1 MVVGNSSSS
10 FTECSCLTIG
20 MKGSK
25 YLQNL
30 STGRKICHRLNSFVK
45 CFISIRS
52 AKHLWNV
59 VWLRF
64 SYVIVYCNAGNEVFY
79 ASLFIHVIR
88 QSVSWSGIFIGLGV
102 LYCVVISINFLKF
115 HCISYNTLTQNKILW
130 GEIYDFVN
138 ILFSCLLFVFR
149 HRVSMSSMS
158 ILVWRMTGVDWYPL
172 VQNVHTSRQVDLNTI

>member
-1 MVVGNSSSS
+1 
-10 FTECSCLTIG
+10 

-30 STGRKICHRLNSFVK
+30 SFIKYVTHWIPLSFATK
-45 CFISIRS
+45 CFVSIRS
-52 AKHLWNV
+52 AKHLWKV
-59 VWLRF
+59 VWVRF

-88 QSVSWSGIFIGLGV
+88 QSMSWSGIFIGLGV
-102 LYCVVISINFLKF
+102 LYCVVISINLLKF

-130 GEIYDFVN
+130 GLPYLMRGEIYDFVN
-138 ILFSCLLFVFR
+138 ILFSSLVFVFH
-149 HRVSMSSMS
+149 HRASMSSVS

-172 VQNVHTSRQVDLNTI
+172 VPNVHTSRQVDLNTI

>member
-1 MVVGNSSSS
+1 
-10 FTECSCLTIG
+10 

-30 STGRKICHRLNSFVK
+30 SFTKYVTHWIPLSFATK
-45 CFISIRS
+45 CFVSIRS
-52 AKHLWNV
+52 AKHLWKV
-59 VWLRF
+59 VRVRF

-102 LYCVVISINFLKF
+102 LHCYFNKSFKISLHFL
-115 HCISYNTLTQNKILW
+115 HNTLTQNKILW
-130 GEIYDFVN
+130 GLPYLRRGEIYDFVN
-138 ILFSCLLFVFR
+138 ILFSCLLFVFH
-149 HRVSMSSMS
+149 HRVSISSMS

-172 VQNVHTSRQVDLNTI
+172 VPNVHTSRQVDLNTI